1 MNANI
6 SVLFRSYQSQETH
19 SGCKIWEAARA
30 TSAAPTFFKCIEIGN
45 KQPFIDGG
53 LGCNNPS
60 KLVLKEAQVVF
71 PAQQIGCLVS
81 IGTGQ
86 AEVISIGTLGF
97 FQQIVPT
104 DVNDALKAISTDC
117 EATHEDMLLL
127 FANSP
132 NIYFRINVEQGM
144 QGIRLSEWGKM
155 ANVEA
160 HTMQY
165 LKRKEVDEKFISLI
179 NAIQSPKAQLMMEQ
193 FGMKQFVIYIKF

>member
-6 SVLFRSYQSQETH
+6 SVLFRSYQFQETH
-19 SGCKIWEAARA
+19 SGCKIWEAAQA

-53 LGCNNPS
+53 LDCNNSS

-104 DVNDALKAISTDC
+104 DVSDALKAISTDC

-127 FANSP
+127 FPNSP
-132 NIYFRINVEQGM
+132 NIYF
-144 QGIRLSEWGKM
+144 
-155 ANVEA
+155 
-160 HTMQY
+160 
-165 LKRKEVDEKFISLI
+165 
-179 NAIQSPKAQLMMEQ
+179 
-193 FGMKQFVIYIKF
+193 